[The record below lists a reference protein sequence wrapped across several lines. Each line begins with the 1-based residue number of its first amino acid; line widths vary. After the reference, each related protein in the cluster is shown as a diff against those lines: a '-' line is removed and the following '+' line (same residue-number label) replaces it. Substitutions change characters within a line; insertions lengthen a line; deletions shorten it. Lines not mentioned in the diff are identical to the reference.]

1 MEQSNKNKI
10 NFFIVLKP
18 YLYFAGFFI
27 GLALIIK
34 FGLSKLSEDYH
45 NPTTVV
51 ENTTKPEQSETRL
64 ISNDSSDSK
73 IDSQKIHHRTN
84 EKTSAEN
91 IGYLTN
97 QMDLTTEEAQ
107 LFWPVYNAYQK
118 ELENYIAET
127 DTIIDVLNH
136 DKGELSDKT
145 IEDNLDRLITIETE
159 KSTLKTKYHKEFK
172 KILPKEKIKKLYL
185 TEYTFKHQN
194 K

>member
-1 MEQSNKNKI
+1 MEQSNKNKT

-45 NPTTVV
+45 NSTTVV
-51 ENTTKPEQSETRL
+51 ENATKPGQSETRL
-64 ISNDSSDSK
+64 ISNDSNDSK
-73 IDSQKIHHRTN
+73 TDIQEIHYRTN
-84 EKTSAEN
+84 EKISAEK
-91 IGYLTN
+91 IGYLTG
-97 QMDLTTEEAQ
+97 QMDLTVEEAQ

-118 ELENYIAET
+118 ELGNYIAEI
-127 DTIIDVLNH
+127 DKIIDALNH
-136 DKGELSDKT
+136 DKGELSDKA

-159 KSTLKTKYHKEFK
+159 KSILKTKYHKEFK
-172 KILPKEKIKKLYL
+172 KILPEEKIKKLYL
-185 TEYTFKHQN
+185 TEYTFNRQN